1 LIRVIREREA
11 WGIDM
16 SWQNLSLKWKM
27 SLPIVIV
34 TLLLL
39 ILSFQQ
45 YKSSK
50 IVTNDFVSIYENYV
64 PALDLTLNADR
75 DLYQA
80 QVAERSLAMGSSN
93 KDYMKSYKENVQQ
106 VDDRLSKVLEL
117 EINSKIKT
125 EVTQF
130 LKELRSWNSASLSM
144 LKNLESGKLS
154 VVKASSMSEGEL
166 ANRFES
172 IRDILDKIGEDLSSS
187 STSLAEEVH
196 ETSKNAISSML
207 LICIVAIIISIS
219 VSVIFPKLILAPIH
233 NLHAAI
239 KGIVDGEGDLT
250 TRLPELGKDEI
261 GCLSQSFNDFL
272 TSMQSLVKNILDSSI
287 QVDTC
292 SNDVGKIVVNNNKSI
307 QELAS
312 SIELVSAAVNEMG
325 TAISDVSQNTQQ
337 VASEASEADV
347 EAKKARDIFSGTIN
361 DINSLSDNV
370 DSSASV
376 VKELE
381 GEATSIASVLDV
393 IQGIAEQTNLLAL
406 NAAIEAARAGEQG
419 RGFAVV
425 ADEVRTLASKTQEST
440 THINEM
446 IEKLQKGVVKAV
458 ASMDS
463 VKSKAIV
470 TVESAGNA
478 SHSIDG
484 VTNYLNSISGNVI
497 QVAAAVEEQATVVE
511 DINKN
516 ISQINSLSEGLAA
529 GADIVANAES
539 NLKIESKQ
547 LKEQVANFKV

>member
-1 LIRVIREREA
+1 MN
-11 WGIDM
+11 WQDM
-16 SWQNLSLKWKM
+16 SLKWKM
-27 SLPIVIV
+27 SLPIAIV

-45 YKSSK
+45 FNSSK

-80 QVAERSLAMGSSN
+80 QVAERSLAMGSKN
-93 KDYMKSYKENVQQ
+93 KAHMKSYTENVQQ
-106 VDDRLSKVLEL
+106 VDDRLSKVLDL
-117 EINSKIKT
+117 TIDGKIKI
-125 EVTQF
+125 EVSQF
-130 LKELRSWNSASLSM
+130 LKELRSWNQASLSM
-144 LKNLESGKLS
+144 LKRLESGQISMVEAAK
-154 VVKASSMSEGEL
+154 MSEGEL
-166 ANRFES
+166 ADQFES
-172 IRDILDKIGEDLSSS
+172 IRDILDKIGEDLSFS

-196 ETSKNAISSML
+196 EISKSAINIML
-207 LICIVAIIISIS
+207 LICIIAIIVSIS
-219 VSVIFPKLILAPIH
+219 VSIIFPKLILAPIH
-233 NLHAAI
+233 NLDAAI
-239 KGIVDGEGDLT
+239 KGIVSGEGDLT

-287 QVDTC
+287 QVDAC
-292 SNDVGKIVVNNNKSI
+292 SNDVGKIVIKNNQSI

-325 TAISDVSQNTQQ
+325 SAISDVSKNTQQ
-337 VASEASEADV
+337 VASEATEADI
-347 EAKKARDIFSGTIN
+347 EAKKAREIFTGTIN
-361 DINSLSDNV
+361 DINGLSENV
-370 DSSASV
+370 DSSAKV

-425 ADEVRTLASKTQEST
+425 ADEVRNLASKTQEST

-446 IEKLQKGVVKAV
+446 IEKLQKGVVNAV
-458 ASMDS
+458 KSMDS
-463 VKSKAIV
+463 VKSKALL

-478 SHSIDG
+478 SHSIDS
-484 VTNYLNSISGNVI
+484 VTNFLNSISGNVI

-511 DINKN
+511 DINNN
-516 ISQINSLSEGLAA
+516 ISQINSLSEGLAS

-539 NLKIESKQ
+539 NLKLESQQ
-547 LKEQVANFKV
+547 LKEQVSNFKV